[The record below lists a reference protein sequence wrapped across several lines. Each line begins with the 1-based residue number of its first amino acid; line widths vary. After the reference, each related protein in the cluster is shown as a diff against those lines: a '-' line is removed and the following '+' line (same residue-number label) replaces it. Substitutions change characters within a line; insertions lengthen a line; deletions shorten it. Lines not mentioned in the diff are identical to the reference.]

1 MDKSEEAA
9 NEQQQ
14 NESSNQEWR
23 QQDVDD
29 EEEKELEE
37 KQGGE
42 AEMNDEEGDEDDDE
56 EEDDADEMLDDDE
69 DYEKQ
74 VGELEKAI
82 AETPMPYVQFEE
94 AIRFT
99 RTHGDL
105 NRCRDLRERMNEMF
119 PLGESLLLTFVTNYL
134 KAKYLLLLFSFS
146 PFRYLVGL
154 A

>member
-1 MDKSEEAA
+1 MDKSDETASAA

-14 NESSNQEWR
+14 KESSNQEWR

-29 EEEKELEE
+29 EEEEELEE

-74 VGELEKAI
+74 VGDLEKAI

-105 NRCRDLRERMNEMF
+105 NRCRDLRERMSVMF
-119 PLGESLLLTFVTNYL
+119 PLGESLLLIFVVNYL
-134 KAKYLLLLFSFS
+134 
-146 PFRYLVGL
+146 RT
-154 A
+154 